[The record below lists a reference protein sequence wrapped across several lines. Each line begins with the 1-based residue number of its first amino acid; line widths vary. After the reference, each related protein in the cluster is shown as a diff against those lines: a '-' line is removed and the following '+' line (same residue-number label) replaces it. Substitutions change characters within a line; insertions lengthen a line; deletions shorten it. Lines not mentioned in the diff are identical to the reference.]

1 MGPNRGRIIR
11 SGRGWLYMLPWY
23 EVFDGCYDGSPFTV
37 PYRARELRAADRP
50 CNEQVEF
57 ERVAARVGAAA

>member
-1 MGPNRGRIIR
+1 
-11 SGRGWLYMLPWY
+11 MLPWY